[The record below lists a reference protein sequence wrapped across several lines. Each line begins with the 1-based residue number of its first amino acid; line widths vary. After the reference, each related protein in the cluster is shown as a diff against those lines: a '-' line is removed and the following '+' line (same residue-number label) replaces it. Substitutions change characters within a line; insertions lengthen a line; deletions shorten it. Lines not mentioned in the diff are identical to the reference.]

1 MSTSGQFNSDA
12 AWGQSAK
19 YGAGSLDS
27 IKFDRSEDAM
37 VMRLILIENDM
48 EMSARGEAKYILF
61 ALFLMGYAPSS
72 FPFVEK

>member
-1 MSTSGQFNSDA
+1 
-12 AWGQSAK
+12 
-19 YGAGSLDS
+19 
-27 IKFDRSEDAM
+27 M